1 MFLMAGQR
9 QVVAVINGEQP
20 SRVLGS
26 AVVPGVRSA
35 NGHPAVQ
42 GRSGC
47 RVPMATGGLP
57 ALYSRSTAV
66 TPALGMPVSGASPAL
81 LRVLK

>member
-1 MFLMAGQR
+1 MAGQR

-42 GRSGC
+42 LSKAEVDPEC
-47 RVPMATGGLP
+47 PWP
-57 ALYSRSTAV
+57 QAV
-66 TPALGMPVSGASPAL
+66 SPLFRAGAQL
-81 LRVLK
+81 